1 MITILHRGGP
11 GGQAQMITDY
21 IGGEGSAETPK
32 NDYVIY
38 GRLILLPS
46 DLSSAI
52 QCSRS
57 THARC
62 MPNTLVPPL
71 KSYSPKFSH
80 FCLKSSSLH
89 PPRVKH
95 GHPSIFHICQRILS
109 IWLTFKTSSVSLNNQ
124 FIFSA
129 SPSKPSITSV
139 HLNIS
144 LSPNFAPWSRKCILI
159 KLLRKKVHSLWW

>member
-1 MITILHRGGP
+1 MVGVGTSNRLGP
-11 GGQAQMITDY
+11 
-21 IGGEGSAETPK
+21 E
-32 NDYVIY
+32 
-38 GRLILLPS
+38 ILLPS

-52 QCSRS
+52 KCSRS

-71 KSYSPKFSH
+71 KSYSPTFPH

-144 LSPNFAPWSRKCILI
+144 LSPQLCPLVPEMHFNQTSAQKSASALVVTFSSVAYISQI
-159 KLLRKKVHSLWW
+159 